1 MKTDAC
7 SQTDQKHRINR
18 WLDALRIQADKLA
31 DLALKAAD
39 CADSDVQ
46 MDEDRRHTIAQR

>member
-7 SQTDQKHRINR
+7 SQTHQKHRINR
-18 WLDALRIQADKLA
+18 WLNALRIQADKLEE
-31 DLALKAAD
+31 LARKT
-39 CADSDVQ
+39 ADSDVQ